1 MHVEHTI
8 GSYENPLTADQL
20 KAKFLDQAGTVI
32 GGTEAEQAWVTFST
46 LVNATD
52 VAEAVRLS
60 RT

>member
-1 MHVEHTI
+1 MHFEHTI

-20 KAKFLDQAGTVI
+20 KTKFLDQDATALGDAG
-32 GGTEAEQAWVTFST
+32 AEQAWVTFST
-46 LVNATD
+46 IVNATD